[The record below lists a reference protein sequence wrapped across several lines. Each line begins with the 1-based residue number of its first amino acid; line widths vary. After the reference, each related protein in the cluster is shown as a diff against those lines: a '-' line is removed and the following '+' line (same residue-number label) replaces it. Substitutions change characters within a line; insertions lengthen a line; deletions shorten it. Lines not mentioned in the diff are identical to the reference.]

1 MSEEKKKLDMQD
13 LENAAGGNAGAFG
26 PVDDVHNLAYY
37 DEHVVAH
44 LPEGVGLVMK
54 STHGPNGI
62 PMAGH
67 AFYNGDRIWV
77 HNRYW
82 EGRCFL
88 AYDGG
93 DFGYVDA
100 RYVD

>member
-44 LPEGVGLVMK
+44 LPEGVCLVMK

-88 AYDGG
+88 AYDNG

-100 RYVD
+100 RYVM